1 MVQISKDIHEIAQA
15 VLRSSQIEFLIVEQ
29 REPTDVHD
37 LGLIVRTLRST
48 DTHLTELTPVVQRP
62 QTETP
67 ADPQET
73 AINLPTEGEV
83 SKQSDVNL

>member
-15 VLRSSQIEFLIVEQ
+15 VLRSSQIDFLIVEQ
-29 REPTDVHD
+29 RELTAVYD

-73 AINLPTEGEV
+73 AINLPTEGEF
-83 SKQSDVNL
+83 SEQSAVNL

>member
-1 MVQISKDIHEIAQA
+1 MQISKDIHEIAQA
-15 VLRSSQIEFLIVEQ
+15 VLRSSQIDFLITEQ

-37 LGLIVRTLRST
+37 LGLIVQTLRST

-73 AINLPTEGEV
+73 AINLPTEGED
-83 SKQSDVNL
+83 SEKIGVNL